1 MLCCVRVCEV
11 GNGAETGAC
20 NSWGGGSWG
29 SVLLL
34 QSNSSMCLFILLSL
48 FHPSDF
54 EYTLG
59 SPKAIHIKSGD
70 SPMAY
75 LNKGQFY
82 PITLRTAG
90 DSKCLHLSSN
100 KVKVRG
106 RDRLTALLTALEW
119 DMQQLRCSGSRVTVS
134 SDGFGAHG
142 GLKG

>member
-1 MLCCVRVCEV
+1 MY
-11 GNGAETGAC
+11 
-20 NSWGGGSWG
+20 
-29 SVLLL
+29 
-34 QSNSSMCLFILLSL
+34 LFIILSL
-48 FHPSDF
+48 FNTSDF

-100 KVKVRG
+100 KVKVR
-106 RDRLTALLTALEW
+106 DKLTILLTCAIVRHPAIVLAWE
-119 DMQQLRCSGSRVTVS
+119 S
-134 SDGFGAHG
+134 S
-142 GLKG
+142 

>member
-1 MLCCVRVCEV
+1 
-11 GNGAETGAC
+11 
-20 NSWGGGSWG
+20 
-29 SVLLL
+29 
-34 QSNSSMCLFILLSL
+34 MCLFIFLSL
-48 FHPSDF
+48 FHTSDF

-100 KVKVRG
+100 KVKVR
-106 RDRLTALLTALEW
+106 DKLTILLTHAVIRHPAIVLAWE
-119 DMQQLRCSGSRVTVS
+119 QSLT
-134 SDGFGAHG
+134 
-142 GLKG
+142 